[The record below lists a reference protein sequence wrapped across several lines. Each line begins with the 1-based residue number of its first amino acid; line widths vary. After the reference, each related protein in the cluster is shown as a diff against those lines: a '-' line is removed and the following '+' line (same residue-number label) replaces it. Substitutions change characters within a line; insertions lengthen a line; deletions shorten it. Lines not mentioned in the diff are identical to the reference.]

1 MAQVMVPPRNKNGIL
16 GEILPVAGAIVGGVV
31 GGGAT
36 GGAGALSGAGA
47 GYGLGSA
54 ASNLL
59 SANQQQQLGVQQQGG
74 SALERRQVQLNQPDN
89 LTALRNAEAAAAYL
103 PEKQR
108 QSYLPA
114 IVTARRL
121 EEQQRG
127 MV

>member
-1 MAQVMVPPRNKNGIL
+1 M
-16 GEILPVAGAIVGGVV
+16 
-31 GGGAT
+31 
-36 GGAGALSGAGA
+36 
-47 GYGLGSA
+47 
-54 ASNLL
+54 
-59 SANQQQQLGVQQQGG
+59 
-74 SALERRQVQLNQPDN
+74 QLNQPDN

-114 IVTARRL
+114 IVAARRL

>member
-1 MAQVMVPPRNKNGIL
+1 MVPPRNKNGIL
-16 GEILPVAGAIVGGVV
+16 GEILPLAGAVVGGVI
-31 GGGAT
+31 GGGAS

-59 SANQQQQLGVQQQGG
+59 GANQQQQLGVQQAGGG
-74 SALERRQVQLNQPDN
+74 SALERRQIQLNQPDN

-103 PEKQR
+103 PERQR

>member
-1 MAQVMVPPRNKNGIL
+1 MAQVMMPPKKDNGF
-16 GEILPVAGAIVGGVV
+16 GQILPIAGAVV
-31 GGGAT
+31 GGIYGGGPAGAAT
-36 GGAGALSGAGA
+36 GYSI
-47 GYGLGSA
+47 GSA
-54 ASNLL
+54 ASNYL
-59 SANQQQQLGVQQQGG
+59 SSTGNQQQPVSSGTLQ
-74 SALERRQVQLNQPDN
+74 RRQMQLDQPDN
-89 LTALRNAEAAAAYL
+89 LTALRNAEQAAAYL

>member
-1 MAQVMVPPRNKNGIL
+1 MVPPKKQSNFMGD
-16 GEILPVAGAIVGGVV
+16 ILPLAGAVV
-31 GGGAT
+31 GGFLGHGQPAGVI
-36 GGAGALSGAGA
+36 GGAAAGSAIGSTA
-47 GYGLGSA
+47 GNLLGS
-54 ASNLL
+54 
-59 SANQQQQLGVQQQGG
+59 NQQQQLGVQQQGG